1 VYDQQLRSRFEWL
14 REPAPDAVATPAICM
29 AFDLLY
35 CDGRNLSVEH
45 QVRADSLVIA
55 AATPAPL
62 RVVHAVA
69 ADEPDV
75 VAVLVGEDTLPVH
88 LLLEHPAVAEERL
101 ADKRRSLRDHELH
114 STLRRDGPALRYARP
129 SLRSRS
135 IMSAMASSR
144 ERPAPSLRC
153 TPFPLV
159 PPCTSYPRFS
169 MHLPNR

>member
-1 VYDQQLRSRFEWL
+1 VAVYDQQLRSRFEWL

-29 AFDLLY
+29 AFDLLC

-75 VAVLVGEDTLPVH
+75 VAVLVGEDALPVH

-101 ADKRRSLRDHELH
+101 ADERRSLRDHELPLYLEARWPRA
-114 STLRRDGPALRYARP
+114 SLCAPLPQITLDHVGDGQ
-129 SLRSRS
+129 
-135 IMSAMASSR
+135 
-144 ERPAPSLRC
+144 
-153 TPFPLV
+153 
-159 PPCTSYPRFS
+159 
-169 MHLPNR
+169 